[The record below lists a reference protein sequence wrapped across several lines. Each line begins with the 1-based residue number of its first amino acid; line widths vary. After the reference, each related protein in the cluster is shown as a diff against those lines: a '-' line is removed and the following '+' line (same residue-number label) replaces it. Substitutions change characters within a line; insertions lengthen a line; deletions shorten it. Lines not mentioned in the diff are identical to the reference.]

1 MLQKDH
7 PLHTGTARRRRPAR
21 PYSTRKVVNQIYTLS
36 SRQRYSIIRHLP
48 CKVYRVGRKGEGD
61 EQMGGARGAK
71 AHSPSLL
78 PAYIGYPYR
87 TGKNYK
93 PAKIVS
99 KDKNW
104 GIQISELIPDRH
116 RNEGLAPRWPHHCYK
131 NGFPLSYTSQR
142 RYSDSFNPMAETVK
156 DCCLDLK
163 RGYSAKKDKKLNV
176 GC

>member
-1 MLQKDH
+1 MSRWVVRES
-7 PLHTGTARRRRPAR
+7 PLPFPPPRIHWA
-21 PYSTRKVVNQIYTLS
+21 
-36 SRQRYSIIRHLP
+36 SIGH
-48 CKVYRVGRKGEGD
+48 
-61 EQMGGARGAK
+61 
-71 AHSPSLL
+71 
-78 PAYIGYPYR
+78 PYR

-116 RNEGLAPRWPHHCYK
+116 RNEGLAPDGHTTVTKTVFRYPIPHK
-131 NGFPLSYTSQR
+131 GDTAIVLT
-142 RYSDSFNPMAETVK
+142 PMAETVK

-176 GC
+176 GY